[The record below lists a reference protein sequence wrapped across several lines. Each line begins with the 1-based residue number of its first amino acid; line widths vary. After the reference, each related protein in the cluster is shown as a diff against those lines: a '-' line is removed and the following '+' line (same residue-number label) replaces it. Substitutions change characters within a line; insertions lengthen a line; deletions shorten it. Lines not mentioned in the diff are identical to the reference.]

1 MHFIP
6 LHLQP
11 YWRDRYALRPEDFP
25 VASRQF
31 RRIVSLP
38 IYPAMTDGE
47 VARVIQAVTSLLE
60 SATIR
65 EVVA

>member
-1 MHFIP
+1 
-6 LHLQP
+6 
-11 YWRDRYALRPEDFP
+11 
-25 VASRQF
+25 
-31 RRIVSLP
+31 VSLP

>member
-1 MHFIP
+1 
-6 LHLQP
+6 
-11 YWRDRYALRPEDFP
+11 
-25 VASRQF
+25 
-31 RRIVSLP
+31 VSLP

-47 VARVIQAVTSLLE
+47 VASVIQAVTSLLE